1 MKIEVIEIDGKLQYL
16 LPMKLLEKIRLRVF
30 MTPPD
35 FVKKL
40 NISLRS
46 YYRLLENPCTNHV
59 KTADAIN
66 QFLKT
71 LKGADNYG
79 EKKWLK

>member
-1 MKIEVIEIDGKLQYL
+1 MKIEVIEIDGKLKYL

>member
-71 LKGADNYG
+71 L
-79 EKKWLK
+79 EKKNG

>member
-1 MKIEVIEIDGKLQYL
+1 MKIEVKEINGKLQYL

-30 MTPPD
+30 MTPPN
-35 FVKKL
+35 FAKKL
-40 NISLRS
+40 NISVRN
-46 YYRLLENPCTNHV
+46 YYRLLENPHTNHV

-71 LKGADNYG
+71 L
-79 EKKWLK
+79 EK

>member
-1 MKIEVIEIDGKLQYL
+1 MKIEVVEIDGKLQYL